1 MVRSIHTF
9 LVEGGLWFMGTLS
22 VLFLI
27 ILSLSVVAGTLAFKS
42 TQVHSARAKSLIGYI
57 RSIALFT
64 LVFGIFS
71 QILGLVD
78 IFDYLGN
85 TNSELAPSILA
96 TAIKITCYTTLYGI
110 VIYLTSILITMGLSY
125 WVSRVE

>member
-27 ILSLSVVAGTLAFKS
+27 ILSLSVVAGTLALKS
-42 TQVHSARAKSLIGYI
+42 TKAQTGKIKNLIGYI

-71 QILGLVD
+71 QILGLVQV
-78 IFDYLGN
+78 FDYLGN
-85 TNSELAPSILA
+85 TNSEIAPAILA
-96 TAIKITCYTTLYGI
+96 NAIRITCYTTLYGI
-110 VIYLTSILITMGLSY
+110 AIYLTSILISMGLSY
-125 WVSRVE
+125 WANRVE